1 MGQKVHPVGF
11 RVGITKPYQSQ
22 WFARFHKYQYS
33 QTIVED
39 RLLRQILVKFF
50 PTLFNSFFKKLK
62 KREESTTSRN
72 VGKQRTTGAP
82 KITHIK
88 IERGLIPYQIGIQ
101 IHAENCELIKAAL
114 QNFNISEGLQNRFDL
129 QKSGQT
135 VDMGESQNKKTT
147 CLNIPAS
154 AATLAKV
161 RRYLFLLKMKP
172 SLALVQNSQLKNEN
186 NLKLNQEDFTGVDNT
201 DKDSKQDHPHQKIIR
216 SNTSFQRKLRKRKKI
231 QKSLQSLLMMIKKKA
246 SRFSVQEFRSP
257 LNSKNSVNRKTGISK
272 RTFGAVSESLFLKQL
287 NRKQVSVNT
296 SSLTVSRKKTQ
307 ILNIFLDK
315 IQKNFLKHLK
325 EQMKYWNDRI
335 QKNETFSLGSNKN
348 WTFTSFENKIAM
360 ERVSDRYFKSL
371 KLIRLLEKK
380 SKIKLEQLRSSF
392 IKSGPL
398 SKADTFGYYQ
408 IIRFLKLLKEYTNN
422 LQKFTISQSGYQ
434 KYKKTGRP
442 DDFST
447 LQNEKYSKQSTIN
460 QFDSN
465 FLWVEKTIQQRL
477 NNIDEESRKMQ
488 FIEYLKEIVQKHR
501 KDNIYYYLSTISD
514 SRKNLRK
521 IREFTKRH
529 ATFLFGLTGMN
540 FETNILR
547 DQIRKGLQQK
557 PCDLFSNK
565 ASSELLQS
573 DAGANVAKIA
583 TGKDVFLKQIEKQR
597 KINKENSELIPKI
610 SLKFYSVP
618 STAVQMKASVVAD
631 TIVDSLEKRQ
641 AFRKVIKD
649 AKKELLKNTRVK
661 GVKIQVAGRL
671 NGAEIARTEWVRSGR
686 VPLQTLTANID
697 YSYKTAKT
705 IYGIIGV
712 KVWIFKG
719 YTKTV

>member
-50 PTLFNSFFKKLK
+50 PTLLNSFFKKLK

-72 VGKQRTTGAP
+72 VGKQRTTGVP

-114 QNFNISEGLQNRFDL
+114 QNLNISEGIQNRFDL

-135 VDMGESQNKKTT
+135 VDMGESQNQKTT

-172 SLALVQNSQLKNEN
+172 SLALVQNSQFKNEN
-186 NLKLNQEDFTGVDNT
+186 TLTLNQENFTVVDNT
-201 DKDSKQDHPHQKIIR
+201 EKNSKQARQTIIR

-246 SRFSVQEFRSP
+246 SRFSVQDFRSP
-257 LNSKNSVNRKTGISK
+257 LNSKNSVNRKTVFSK
-272 RTFGAVSESLFLKQL
+272 RTLGAVSESLFIKQL
-287 NRKQVSVNT
+287 NKKLVSVNT
-296 SSLTVSRKKTQ
+296 SSRTVSRKKNQ

-315 IQKNFLKHLK
+315 TQKNFLKHLK
-325 EQMKYWNDRI
+325 EQMKYWNERM
-335 QKNETFSLGSNKN
+335 QKNEIFSLGSNKN

-360 ERVSDRYFKSL
+360 EQVSERYFKSI

-380 SKIKLEQLRSSF
+380 SKIKLEQLRSSC

-422 LQKFTISQSGYQ
+422 LQKFNISQSGYK
-434 KYKKTGRP
+434 KYKKTGRQ
-442 DDFST
+442 DNFST
-447 LQNEKYSKQSTIN
+447 VQNEMYSGQSRIN
-460 QFDSN
+460 QFGSN
-465 FLWVEKTIQQRL
+465 FLWVEKTLQQRL

-521 IREFTKRH
+521 IRQFTKRH

-540 FETNILR
+540 FETNIIR

-597 KINKENSELIPKI
+597 LINKENSELIPKI

-618 STAVQMKASVVAD
+618 SAVVQMKASVVAD